1 MFASWD
7 PLFPRGK
14 AEQSE
19 IKSMSLIPVGVQ
31 PEQALL
37 QDQRAVEFDP
47 QAGVGGALCLGEVG
61 PDRIARLL
69 EENDRSEMSDC

>member
-1 MFASWD
+1 MFEKFLEDKYIFSGEMFASWD

-37 QDQRAVEFDP
+37 
-47 QAGVGGALCLGEVG
+47 
-61 PDRIARLL
+61 
-69 EENDRSEMSDC
+69 

>member
-19 IKSMSLIPVGVQ
+19 IKSISLIPVGVQ

-37 QDQRAVEFDP
+37 
-47 QAGVGGALCLGEVG
+47 
-61 PDRIARLL
+61 
-69 EENDRSEMSDC
+69 

>member
-1 MFASWD
+1 MFEKLLKKQIYFFSGEMFASWD

-19 IKSMSLIPVGVQ
+19 IKSISLIPVGVQ

-37 QDQRAVEFDP
+37 
-47 QAGVGGALCLGEVG
+47 
-61 PDRIARLL
+61 
-69 EENDRSEMSDC
+69 